1 MPNSPLDRFR
11 LVVESAPNGII
22 VVDRKGRITLINR
35 QIETLF
41 GYNRAELIGASV
53 EVLIPNR
60 FRTHHSRLRS
70 AFSNQPETRPMG
82 AGRDL
87 YGRRKNGTEFPVE
100 IGLNAIDNTGREDDD
115 LILAIVVDITAR
127 KMSEEH
133 LRLVM
138 RELSHRTKNI
148 LAVVQA
154 MAWQTAQTS
163 TDLADYQERFTNRV
177 DALARS
183 HNLLV
188 SREWK
193 GAAVEELV
201 NAQLAPFVDERH
213 ERIVVDGP
221 DLLLKPEAAQNLG
234 LALHELATNASKYGA
249 LSSPGGKI
257 EIGWAVTDDATQQFQ
272 IWWRET
278 GGPEVEPPQ
287 RTGFGHSVIKQMVA
301 KAFGGDV
308 MLKFARDGLV
318 WQLTAPATRLFGET
332 AASVAAKQLDEEASM
347 SPDLLRGQRILVVED
362 DAILAMTVDDVLRQ
376 AGADTV
382 GPAATLDSA
391 KQLVAADNLSAA
403 ILDIRLD
410 TDEVWPVAHLL
421 AKDGVPFIFLTGH
434 FDRSTLP
441 AEWAQRPILSKPA
454 PPRQIVVA
462 LANLVAAH

>member
-1 MPNSPLDRFR
+1 MANSPLDRFQ
-11 LVVESAPNGII
+11 LVVELAPNGIV
-22 VVDRKGRITLINR
+22 VVDRKGRITLVNR
-35 QIETLF
+35 EIETLF
-41 GYNRAELIGASV
+41 GYNRAELIGAPV
-53 EVLIPNR
+53 EVLIPNC
-60 FRTHHSRLRS
+60 FRTPHSHLRN
-70 AFSNQPETRPMG
+70 AFSKQPETRPMG

-87 YGRRKNGTEFPVE
+87 YGCRKNGTEFPVE
-100 IGLNAIDNTGREDDD
+100 IGLNAIDNTGREDED
-115 LILAIVVDITAR
+115 LILATVVDITAR

-193 GAAVEELV
+193 GVVVEELV

-249 LSSPGGKI
+249 LSSPVGKI
-257 EIGWAVTDDATQQFQ
+257 EIGWAVTDDATQRFQ
-272 IWWRET
+272 MSWREI

-308 MLKFARDGLV
+308 MLQFARDGLV
-318 WQLTAPATRLFGET
+318 RQLTAPATRLFGET

-347 SPDLLRGQRILVVED
+347 SPDLLRGQRILVV
-362 DAILAMTVDDVLRQ
+362 
-376 AGADTV
+376 
-382 GPAATLDSA
+382 
-391 KQLVAADNLSAA
+391 
-403 ILDIRLD
+403 
-410 TDEVWPVAHLL
+410 
-421 AKDGVPFIFLTGH
+421 
-434 FDRSTLP
+434 
-441 AEWAQRPILSKPA
+441 
-454 PPRQIVVA
+454 
-462 LANLVAAH
+462 